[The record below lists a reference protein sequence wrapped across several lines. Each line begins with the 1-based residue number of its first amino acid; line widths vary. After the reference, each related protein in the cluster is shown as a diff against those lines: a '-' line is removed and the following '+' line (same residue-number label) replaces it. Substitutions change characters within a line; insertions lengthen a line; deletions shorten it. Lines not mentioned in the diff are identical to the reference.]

1 MSAAI
6 CILAAGKGQR
16 MCSDL
21 PKVLHDI
28 GGRALVAH
36 VLDTAARVSDAQP
49 VVVYGHGGDLLRTAL
64 AGYDIAWVE
73 QREQLGTGHAVAQ
86 ALPLLPAG
94 QTVLILYGDV
104 PLLSVN
110 TLSRLLSAAQETGFA
125 LLTATLA
132 DASGYGRIVRGASG
146 EILRIVEQKDAT
158 PEELALGE
166 FNTGVMA
173 VSGAYLHRRLP
184 TVGNDNSQGEYY
196 LTDCVARAVAEG
208 IRVVGVST
216 LDVLEVTGVNDR
228 VQLASLERAYQ
239 RAAAQALMTSGVTLR
254 DPERIDIRGSLVSG
268 RDTIIDVNAV
278 FEGRVTLGAQVR
290 IGPNCLIVNSTL
302 GDGVEVLANS
312 VIEGARI
319 GARARIGPFARI
331 RPETELAAEVHI
343 GNFVEVK
350 KSSLGEKSKAN
361 HLAYIGDSEIG
372 RNVNVGAGTITCN
385 YDGAF
390 KHKTIIEDDVFIGSD
405 TQLVAPVRVGK
416 GATIGAGTTVTED
429 VAAERLV
436 ISRVRQKSI
445 AGWQR
450 PRKRTPTPS

>member
-1 MSAAI
+1 MGAAI

-16 MCSDL
+16 MRSDL
-21 PKVLHDI
+21 PKVLHQI

-36 VLDTAARVSDAQP
+36 VLATAARVSDSRP
-49 VVVYGHGGDLLRTAL
+49 VVVFGHGGALLHAAL
-64 AGYDIAWVE
+64 AAHDIAWVE

-86 ALPLLPAG
+86 ALPLLPPD

-104 PLLSVN
+104 PLLSAQ
-110 TLSRLLSAAQETGFA
+110 TLERMLRAAGESGFA

-132 DASGYGRIVRGASG
+132 DASGYGRIVRDAAG
-146 EILRIVEQKDAT
+146 EIMRIVEQKDAT
-158 PEELALGE
+158 PDELALGE

-173 VSGAYLHRRLP
+173 VSGAYLHRWLP
-184 TVGNDNSQGEYY
+184 TLARNNSQGEYY

-208 IRVVGVST
+208 IRVVGVSAP
-216 LDVLEVTGVNDR
+216 DVLEVTGVNDR
-228 VQLASLERAYQ
+228 RQLATLERAFQ
-239 RAAAQALMTSGVTLR
+239 RAAAHALMAAGVTLR
-254 DPERIDIRGSLVSG
+254 DPARIDIRGSLVSG
-268 RDTIIDVNAV
+268 PDTIIDVNAI
-278 FEGRVTLGAQVR
+278 FEGTVTLGAQVR
-290 IGPNCLIVNSTL
+290 IGPNCLIVDSTL

-331 RPETELAAEVHI
+331 RPETDLAAEVHI

-350 KSSLGEKSKAN
+350 KSSLGEHSKAN

-405 TQLVAPVRVGK
+405 TQLVAPVRIGQ

-450 PRKRTPTPS
+450 PRKPKPA